1 MTKCD
6 FEAFLGHLGVFFC
19 SHFWI
24 KDLCTLQVDEKELVA
39 MYQDWIDDS
48 PGKPEDDE
56 AQDLEVM
63 VMRTC

>member
-1 MTKCD
+1 MGSKMACFWTSVL
-6 FEAFLGHLGVFFC
+6 EMFLG

-39 MYQDWIDDS
+39 MDQDWIDDS

>member
-1 MTKCD
+1 M
-6 FEAFLGHLGVFFC
+6 FFC

-39 MYQDWIDDS
+39 MDQDWIDDS